1 MLKESK
7 EKACF
12 NCLTPI
18 IPFVF
23 RVEGCEEG
31 WGGGGGGGAAA
42 CGLGSSVRKPKF
54 ARVLN

>member
-23 RVEGCEEG
+23 RVEG
-31 WGGGGGGGAAA
+31 WGGGGGGGGGCMRA
-42 CGLGSSVRKPKF
+42 GFFSSET
-54 ARVLN
+54 